1 MIDALLFQVIKLQ
14 GWEGQF
20 LKNVEDARN
29 LEFVWLRRYMF
40 LVAMNVF
47 IVWSTPLATSVAI
60 FAACIY
66 FGNGLSPGLAFTIIA
81 TVRITQE
88 PLRLFPNALILLSQV
103 NFFMQTHELKINLR
117 VLNMTVFCFLGQ
129 LFFSTQHPL
138 PC

>member
-1 MIDALLFQVIKLQ
+1 MIKLQ

-29 LEFVWLRRYMF
+29 LEFVWLRRYMI
-40 LVAMNVF
+40 LVAMNVL

-66 FGNGLSPGLAFTIIA
+66 LGNGLSPGLAFTIIA

-103 NFFMQTHELKINLR
+103 KLIIPLCKFTVLKSI
-117 VLNMTVFCFLGQ
+117 
-129 LFFSTQHPL
+129 
-138 PC
+138 